1 MKESSSS
8 SKVPTAMGAAAE
20 AGTEAL
26 SALGRRSLFLHL
38 LYPWML
44 ACCKSA
50 TATSKQPSS
59 AQKLLKLNRQ
69 WI

>member
-26 SALGRRSLFLHL
+26 SALGRHSLFLHL

-50 TATSKQPSS
+50 TTATSKQPS